1 MIPNRIYEQNL
12 PKPSQIVFLKF
23 LFSNPNE
30 WTFLY
35 LCPFKKNENP
45 KMRKPF
51 FISTK
56 FAEIGVELKI
66 QYLWA
71 LQFFFLEL
79 YRVGN

>member
-1 MIPNRIYEQNL
+1 MIPDRIFEQNL

-35 LCPFKKNENP
+35 LCPLKKNRNSQDA
-45 KMRKPF
+45 KTF

-56 FAEIGVELKI
+56 FAEIGVELNYNI
-66 QYLWA
+66 FGL
-71 LQFFFLEL
+71 FSFS
-79 YRVGN
+79 